1 MGARVGIPRT
11 LAYYTYYPFWQALL
25 TGLGATCVV
34 SRPTTKAT
42 LDAGIETAVSEACVP
57 IKLFFGHV
65 QELIDEWRAG
75 RIDMLFVPRLVSWD
89 KKTVFCPKF
98 LGLPDMVRCT
108 WRELPPLI
116 APPHRPSQKALSAAA
131 GCGRSADPARCATQ
145 QAAPGFAQGLFRPTW
160 PRAAPRGQLGCQP
173 FDCDCPWQRGRRSRT
188 GARGAPC
195 TARAPRG
202 VGLSVPDL
210 RRVREPRHPAQA
222 AGDGSRGRDRGSL
235 GAPPPGA
242 GAPLVETAFLD
253 VQQHGGPCRECTPSI
268 RRATSTA

>member
-42 LDAGIETAVSEACVP
+42 LDTGIEAAVSEACVP

-116 APPHRPSQKALSAAA
+116 APRIDRRKRPFPLLRVADEV
-131 GCGRSADPARCATQ
+131 DPARCATSKLPRLCARLSAPTRRAP
-145 QAAPGFAQGLFRPTW
+145 AAGMP
-160 PRAAPRGQLGCQP
+160 AARLRLPVAE
-173 FDCDCPWQRGRRSRT
+173 GRRSRT
-188 GARGAPC
+188 GSA
-195 TARAPRG
+195 APRARPCA
-202 VGLSVPDL
+202 S
-210 RRVREPRHPAQA
+210 QA
-222 AGDGSRGRDRGSL
+222 YPHL
-235 GAPPPGA
+235 
-242 GAPLVETAFLD
+242 
-253 VQQHGGPCRECTPSI
+253 I
-268 RRATSTA
+268 Y